1 MKNDNQKTIEVS
13 GKKIEFG
20 TMNDEKILKLYDK
33 LLERNNVII
42 RKINEV
48 QMINDVNINNI

>member
-1 MKNDNQKTIEVS
+1 MKNDNQKAIEVS